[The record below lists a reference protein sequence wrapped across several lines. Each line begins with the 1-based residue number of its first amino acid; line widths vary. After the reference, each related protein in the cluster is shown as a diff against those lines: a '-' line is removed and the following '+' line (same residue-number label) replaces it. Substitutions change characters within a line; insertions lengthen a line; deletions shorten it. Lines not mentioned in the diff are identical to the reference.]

1 MKQMNKMFQ
10 LYKMRVGS
18 EMNFKEVRIYRAEEF
33 SLDLE
38 SIF

>member
-1 MKQMNKMFQ
+1 MNKMFQ

-18 EMNFKEVRIYRAEEF
+18 EMNFKEDRVYRAEEF